1 MTILYSSLG
10 DIESLKDLIQES
22 RKTKI
27 HICLEDLEEALLI
40 AVQTGNS
47 EAIPILVEA
56 GVERLD
62 CTLILAMQL
71 ENVAAIAY
79 LMLFKSIITQDAY
92 ALHTLLDGRDGS
104 TAWYFKQVQSFL
116 KEVQEH
122 NVCYL
127 LKVSFRKRNFHAT
140 QLLLSTFLDLSS
152 NQLQELP
159 PRFSTSQLQQPTC
172 RETLFAK
179 LNRFCCEGLYKELRY
194 ALYYEKDVF
203 NQVKACTQR
212 GNSLLHEA
220 AECDQA
226 DIIQLLLQH
235 GASPNV
241 RAKGGVTPLHVAAA
255 KGHVSC
261 VKALLEGDADVSLRD
276 DIGHDAFMKAERSK
290 KKEVIQRLLIS
301 KGEQGKASEG
311 VWVVMC

>member
-1 MTILYSSLG
+1 MASGT
-10 DIESLKDLIQES
+10 
-22 RKTKI
+22 
-27 HICLEDLEEALLI
+27 
-40 AVQTGNS
+40 
-47 EAIPILVEA
+47 
-56 GVERLD
+56 
-62 CTLILAMQL
+62 
-71 ENVAAIAY
+71 
-79 LMLFKSIITQDAY
+79 
-92 ALHTLLDGRDGS
+92 
-104 TAWYFKQVQSFL
+104 
-116 KEVQEH
+116 
-122 NVCYL
+122 
-127 LKVSFRKRNFHAT
+127 
-140 QLLLSTFLDLSS
+140 
-152 NQLQELP
+152 
-159 PRFSTSQLQQPTC
+159 
-172 RETLFAK
+172 ETLFAK
-179 LNRFCCEGLYKELRY
+179 LNRFCREGLYKELRY

-203 NQVKACTQR
+203 DQVKARTQR

-220 AECDQA
+220 VECDQA

-255 KGHVSC
+255 KGHVGC